1 MNARSDNQNS
11 RFPLARIAAPGTL
24 ALFRRMT
31 RLLMFGAL
39 SALALSLAGC
49 AHASRNADDQSSE
62 SALLATLPTPE
73 LETRRAALVRE
84 IASIER
90 EVEMKAGLHMGVG
103 ISDERGRLS
112 ELYRQEKS
120 IERELL
126 RRSAYTKL

>member
-1 MNARSDNQNS
+1 MNRLLTFAAFLSLLS
-11 RFPLARIAAPGTL
+11 LSFFPLGCASASRSADAQSSDS
-24 ALFRRMT
+24 ALF
-31 RLLMFGAL
+31 
-39 SALALSLAGC
+39 
-49 AHASRNADDQSSE
+49 
-62 SALLATLPTPE
+62 ATLTTPE
-73 LETRRAALVRE
+73 LEEKRASLTKE

-112 ELYRQEKS
+112 DLYRQEKS

>member
-1 MNARSDNQNS
+1 
-11 RFPLARIAAPGTL
+11 
-24 ALFRRMT
+24 MT
-31 RLLMFGAL
+31 RLLTFVAL
-39 SALALSLAGC
+39 SALSLFLASC
-49 AHASRNADDQSSE
+49 AASASRKADAQSSE

-73 LETRRAALVRE
+73 LETRRAELVRE

-112 ELYRQEKS
+112 ELYRQEKN

-126 RRSAYTKL
+126 RRSAYTRL